1 MVGQSVSRTTTSSS
15 SNESALQAVL
25 ASLDI
30 QVEEELARYR
40 RHRLVQRRLHP
51 GRRSPTCSPANESPT
66 LQSADPK
73 ALLPTASLAPTSS
86 SDPIPSPWDEADTV
100 AIAPGL
106 QSPSFAPE
114 VTSSLP
120 EDYLESSEHLL
131 RSLADESVE
140 SDYEE
145 SGDRLIDGLLTPL
158 GVGLLLLFL
167 VASAMLGFLIVNPS
181 MLGFETWG
189 QLFQRR
195 SDDASSSTV
204 QPTDPSEQS
213 NLHPYPDLSAD
224 EFVNLNLETLSTIRG
239 RSSLIPPMAS
249 NPSPKPSASPSSA
262 EEQAGVNS
270 LSVTPIGAIA
280 SAPSIISTTELP
292 GNSWSADPAPAVAPP
307 AVEASVPDVAPAVE
321 PEPVAAA
328 PAYVEPA
335 PSSSAPVAN
344 SDASGEYFYVVTDYS
359 GDRSLEDAQAVV
371 GDAYVRNFDS
381 GAQVQLGAFSSADR
395 AQELINELQQ
405 QGISAQMYQP

>member
-1 MVGQSVSRTTTSSS
+1 MVGQSVSQTATSSS
-15 SNESALQAVL
+15 SNESVLQAVL

-30 QVEEELARYR
+30 QIDEELARYR
-40 RHRLVQRRLHP
+40 RHRLVQRRSHP
-51 GRRSPTCSPANESPT
+51 GRRSPTLSPANRSPA
-66 LQSADPK
+66 LQSADTK
-73 ALLPTASLAPTSS
+73 VLVSNASPPHTQS
-86 SDPIPSPWDEADTV
+86 SDLLPSPWDDTDTV
-100 AIAPGL
+100 AIAPVL
-106 QSPSFAPE
+106 QPPTFTPE
-114 VTSSLP
+114 VASPLP

-140 SDYEE
+140 SDDGE
-145 SGDRLIDGLLTPL
+145 SGDRWLDVLLTPL

-167 VASAMLGFLIVNPS
+167 VGSAMLGFLMVNPS
-181 MLGFETWG
+181 ILGFETWG
-189 QLFQRR
+189 QVFQRR
-195 SDDASSSTV
+195 SDDASSPAV
-204 QPTDPSEQS
+204 QPTDLSEQS

-224 EFVNLNLETLSTIRG
+224 EFVDLNLETLSTIRG
-239 RSSLIPPMAS
+239 RSSLIPPIAS
-249 NPSPKPSASPSSA
+249 NPSSKPSASPSSA
-262 EEQAGVNS
+262 DQAGVNS

-280 SAPSIISTTELP
+280 AAPSIISTNELP
-292 GNSWSADPAPAVAPP
+292 GSSWSANSAPGAEEPSA
-307 AVEASVPDVAPAVE
+307 ATSVPDVAPAVE

-335 PSSSAPVAN
+335 APVADEN
-344 SDASGEYFYVVTDYS
+344 ASGEYFYVVTNYS

>member
-1 MVGQSVSRTTTSSS
+1 MVGQSVSQTATLSSS
-15 SNESALQAVL
+15 SESVLQAVL

-30 QVEEELARYR
+30 QIDEELARYR
-40 RHRLVQRRLHP
+40 RHRLVQRRSHP
-51 GRRSPTCSPANESPT
+51 GRRSPTLSPANRSPA
-66 LQSADPK
+66 LQSADTRV
-73 ALLPTASLAPTSS
+73 LLSTASPPPTQS
-86 SDPIPSPWDEADTV
+86 SDLIPSPWDEVDTV
-100 AIAPGL
+100 AIAPVP
-106 QSPSFAPE
+106 QPPAFTPE
-114 VTSSLP
+114 VASPLP

-131 RSLADESVE
+131 RSLADESV
-140 SDYEE
+140 DADNGE
-145 SGDRLIDGLLTPL
+145 SGDRLLDGLLTPL

-167 VASAMLGFLIVNPS
+167 VGSAMLGFLMVNPS

-213 NLHPYPDLSAD
+213 NLHPYPYPDLSAD
-224 EFVNLNLETLSTIRG
+224 EFVDLNLETLSTIRS
-239 RSSLIPPMAS
+239 RSSLIPPIAS
-249 NPSPKPSASPSSA
+249 NPSPKPSASPSSTD
-262 EEQAGVNS
+262 QAGVNS

-280 SAPSIISTTELP
+280 AAPSIISTNELP
-292 GNSWSADPAPAVAPP
+292 GSSWSANPAPGAEEPP
-307 AVEASVPDVAPAVE
+307 AAVSVPDVAPAVE
-321 PEPVAAA
+321 PDPVAAA

-335 PSSSAPVAN
+335 APVADEN
-344 SDASGEYFYVVTDYS
+344 ESGEYFYVVTNYS